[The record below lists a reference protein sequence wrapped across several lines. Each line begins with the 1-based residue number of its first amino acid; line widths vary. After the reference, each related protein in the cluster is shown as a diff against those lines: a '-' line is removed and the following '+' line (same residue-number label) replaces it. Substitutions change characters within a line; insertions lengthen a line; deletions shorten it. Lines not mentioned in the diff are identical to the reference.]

1 MKKIAVGL
9 LFLAGSGCTLAPK
22 TFVMPDGQTGYLV
35 ECNGSAL
42 TIASC
47 YNQAAKFCG
56 GKYEVVGQDGSTGMV
71 GVNGMIAPL
80 MKRSLQFTCAKT

>member
-56 GKYEVVGQDGSTGMV
+56 GKYEVVGQDGHG
-71 GVNGMIAPL
+71 NG
-80 MKRSLQFTCAKT
+80 RGQWDDCALDEAQPSVHLR